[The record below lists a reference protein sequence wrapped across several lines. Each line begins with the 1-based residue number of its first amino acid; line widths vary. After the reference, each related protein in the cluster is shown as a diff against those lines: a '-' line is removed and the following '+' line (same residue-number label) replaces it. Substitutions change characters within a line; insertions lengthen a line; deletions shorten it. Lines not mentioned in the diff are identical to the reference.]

1 MGSFLE
7 GGALAMAE
15 NEGVLNGILSMEICA
30 QRGALQKYKDFLRR
44 Q

>member
-15 NEGVLNGILSMEICA
+15 NEGVLNVILSMEITA
-30 QRGALQKYKDFLRR
+30 QRGALLKHKVF
-44 Q
+44 